1 MFRRIVHSFSRFAL
15 LCCLLVIGVVAYAQQ
30 SASPPDHDETE
41 IKAPATEGTSV
52 RTTKA
57 KTSPTQ
63 AETTTKRRDPTPDG
77 PPFVRYTGELMRDSK
92 SAISGVFPI
101 TFELYEREKD
111 TTPLWQEQH
120 FVAVDLGTYTIDL
133 GKQNTLPKDVLN
145 QRRWLAVNVQ
155 NLGEL
160 LREQITLKPYKSEQ
174 PQPPTKIQNLSFAEL
189 ADRAVTADLAHMAAD
204 AQRLGGKTLE
214 EIDRF
219 GELQRQFVQLRAR
232 VNNIQS
238 MGNTTVAE
246 RTTMT
251 DPVGNG
257 PGEHFRLR
265 CPAGQVVVGITGR
278 ANDAIR
284 NAQLICAPLEPM
296 R

>member
-1 MFRRIVHSFSRFAL
+1 MFVRFATRSLPL
-15 LCCLLVIGVVAYAQQ
+15 LLLLSALLVAAAAYAQTTTP
-30 SASPPDHDETE
+30 SKAHDEAA
-41 IKAPATEGTSV
+41 IKAPATEGNRGRAATSNAAPS
-52 RTTKA
+52 KA
-57 KTSPTQ
+57 EAPQ
-63 AETTTKRRDPTPDG
+63 KRRAPASDDA
-77 PPFVRYTGELMRDSK
+77 PFVRYTGELMRDSK

-101 TFELYEREKD
+101 TFELYDNEKD
-111 TTPLWQEQH
+111 STPIWQERH

-133 GKQNTLPKDVLN
+133 GKQTALPAHLLN

-160 LREQITLKPYKSEQ
+160 LREQITLKPHKDEQ
-174 PQPPTKIQNLSFAEL
+174 KQAPTKIDRLSFAEL
-189 ADRAVTADLAHMAAD
+189 ADRAVTADLAHVAAD

-246 RTTMT
+246 RTTMS
-251 DPVGNG
+251 DPVGSG
-257 PGEHFRLR
+257 PGEYFRLR